1 MKVLDTNTLTHLFG
15 GHQRVIET
23 LARESEDIATTVA
36 LGVALV
42 VLFFLRVKNHPRG
55 FTMNRIIIKSK
66 ISGDGTLHLSVPV
79 GLEEANKEVQ
89 VTVEPCTSNKP
100 MTQEEWRAWVDS
112 MAGTWQGDFERP
124 PQGEYEER
132 DPLS

>member
-1 MKVLDTNTLTHLFG
+1 MNS
-15 GHQRVIET
+15 I
-23 LARESEDIATTVA
+23 
-36 LGVALV
+36 V
-42 VLFFLRVKNHPRG
+42 V
-55 FTMNRIIIKSK
+55 KSK
-66 ISGDGTLHLSVPV
+66 VSSDGILHLSLPV

-89 VTVEPCTSNKP
+89 VTVEPVEYKNS

-132 DPLS
+132 EPFS